1 MPVSDVGSRKP
12 FDFSRFHV
20 IYPAAPGGL
29 FRLPISLIAE
39 N

>member
-1 MPVSDVGSRKP
+1 MGGRKP

-20 IYPAAPGGL
+20 IYPAAPGGAL
-29 FRLPISLIAE
+29 RPQTMLIAE